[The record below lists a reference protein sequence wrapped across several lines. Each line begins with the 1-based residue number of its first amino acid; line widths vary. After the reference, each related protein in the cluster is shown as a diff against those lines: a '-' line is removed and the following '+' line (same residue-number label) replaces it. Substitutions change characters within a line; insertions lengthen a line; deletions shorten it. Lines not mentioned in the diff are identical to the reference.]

1 MDHTDHVPKQHL
13 VSEVLIKRWALGGEV
28 LCIDLDYPS
37 ARPKLRAPAAVGYKL
52 DFIKVGS
59 GRWEERWQKA
69 ETLAPQTFDA
79 IDDRSIFD
87 RPQLVEVLKD
97 LIAIHFGRSHVVDV
111 AWQLALGSDALDH
124 RQEEI
129 VRILRQDGA
138 LDARFHHYTGLLSP
152 GTPQARRLGFERFVA
167 EFTARAGEGG
177 GSFADAVGEAADR
190 MRDRLESHSLDIGV
204 AEEGAEFILSDSPVQ
219 PLDHRTRR
227 AGILAGVTIDQADT
241 IVMPIGPTTV
251 VAPGKQATF
260 SDIPRPAVISTN
272 AALVATAQRFVYVRP
287 GSGLDKWVRGIAS
300 RRREQEAT

>member
-1 MDHTDHVPKQHL
+1 MNHMEHVAKQHL
-13 VSEVLIKRWALGGEV
+13 VSEVVIKRWAIDGKV
-28 LCIDLDYPS
+28 LSIDLDHPA
-37 ARPKLRAPAAVGYKL
+37 ARSKPRAPAAIGYKL

-59 GRWEERWQKA
+59 RRWEERWQKA

-87 RPQLVEVLKD
+87 RPQLVAVLKD

-138 LDARFHHYTGLLSP
+138 LDALFHHYTGLVSP

-167 EFTARAGEGG
+167 EFEARVGEGG

-190 MRDRLESHSLDIGV
+190 MRDRLERHSLDIGV
-204 AEEGAEFILSDSPVQ
+204 AEDGAEFILSDSPVQ
-219 PLDHRTRR
+219 PLDHSTKR
-227 AGILAGVTIDQADT
+227 AGVLAGVTLDQADT
-241 IVMPIGPTTV
+241 IMMPIGPTTV
-251 VAPGKQATF
+251 VAPGKHAAFTEM
-260 SDIPRPAVISTN
+260 PRPAVISTN
-272 AALVATAQRFVYVRP
+272 AALVATAHRFVYVRA
-287 GSGLDKWVRGIAS
+287 GSGLDEWVREIAR
-300 RRREQEAT
+300 RRREQEET